1 MPVSSVYTNLSYRS
15 ILSSRIERVATPD
28 PSGSVPLHR
37 ARQYLCTERGM
48 YPHPER
54 GMYPHPER
62 GMYPHPER
70 GMYPHPERGVPLH
83 LERGVYPHPE
93 RGVPLHR
100 TVNSADRLSSALQQ
114 EPSDFAEVL
123 FIFVSVSLCAYLWD
137 LITCLSRTGEWSSPI
152 LDNGFL
158 QDGIRCIS
166 NFG

>member
-15 ILSSRIERVATPD
+15 ILSSRIERVSTPA

-54 GMYPHPER
+54 GVPPH
-62 GMYPHPER
+62 
-70 GMYPHPERGVPLH
+70 L
-83 LERGVYPHPE
+83 E

-100 TVNSADRLSSALQQ
+100 TVNSADRLSCALQHKV
-114 EPSDFAEVL
+114 SDYAEVL

-137 LITCLSRTGEWSSPI
+137 WITCLSRTGEWSSPI
-152 LDNGFL
+152 PDKMYIQLWISLDFYAFPSVL
-158 QDGIRCIS
+158 
-166 NFG
+166 

>member
-1 MPVSSVYTNLSYRS
+1 MRVCGANAGEICNCLKADSYLWS
-15 ILSSRIERVATPD
+15 ERIATPD
-28 PSGSVPLHR
+28 PSGSVPLIR

-62 GMYPHPER
+62 GMYSHPER
-70 GMYPHPERGVPLH
+70 GM
-83 LERGVYPHPE
+83 YPHPE

-100 TVNSADRLSSALQQ
+100 TVNSADRLSCALQQ

-137 LITCLSRTGEWSSPI
+137 WITCLSRTGEWSSPI
-152 LDNGFL
+152 LDKVFIQL
-158 QDGIRCIS
+158 WIS
-166 NFG
+166 LDFYVFPSVL

>member
-1 MPVSSVYTNLSYRS
+1 MYPHP
-15 ILSSRIERVATPD
+15 ER
-28 PSGSVPLHR
+28 GVPL
-37 ARQYLCTERGM
+37 
-48 YPHPER
+48 HPER

-70 GMYPHPERGVPLH
+70 GMYPHPERGVPPH
-83 LERGVYPHPE
+83 LE

-137 LITCLSRTGEWSSPI
+137 WITCLSRTGEWSSPI
-152 LDNGFL
+152 LDKMYIQL
-158 QDGIRCIS
+158 WIS
-166 NFG
+166 LDFYAFPSVL